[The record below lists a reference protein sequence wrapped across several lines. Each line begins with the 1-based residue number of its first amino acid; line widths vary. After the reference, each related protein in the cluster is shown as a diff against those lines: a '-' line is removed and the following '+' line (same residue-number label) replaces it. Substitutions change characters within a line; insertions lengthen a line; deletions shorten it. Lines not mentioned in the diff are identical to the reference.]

1 MRFYVAWPLLVEG
14 STDKMRNIYPLN
26 THRVLVTLMLLAALA
41 VGSLFLFPGGFA
53 QAQATGPIEYA
64 ENGTDPVAT
73 YTGLD
78 PEGRPIYWELL
89 VTEDYTS

>member
-1 MRFYVAWPLLVEG
+1 
-14 STDKMRNIYPLN
+14 MRNIYPLN

-41 VGSLFLFPGGFA
+41 VGSLFLFPGEFA

-78 PEGRPIYWELL
+78 PEGRPIYWSLRPQ
-89 VTEDYTS
+89 THFPKAQT